1 MEKDKLFR
9 SLNWLAIAGVILAIV
24 AGVSLVKSW
33 DSIENSAVNSITVS
47 GESKVSVSP
56 DIATISFTIDE
67 TKSTSKEAQVLVSS
81 KMDKAK
87 VAMKALNIEDKDI
100 KTSSYSLYP
109 KYNYQYC
116 PVYVSGVPCSTKQKL
131 EGYEVSHTVIV
142 KVRDV
147 DTVGKVL
154 EVIAQSGVNNITGP
168 SFTVDD
174 IEKVRADVRGKAIEN
189 AKSKA
194 KILANQL
201 NIDLEDLISFNES
214 VANPR
219 EYMEDTVKVQSVP
232 MAAGSSDGVSIPQG
246 ENEINVN
253 VTLTYR
259 IK

>member
-1 MEKDKLFR
+1 MEKDKLFK

-24 AGVSLVKSW
+24 AGVSLIKSW
-33 DSIENSAVNSITVS
+33 DSAENLAVNSITVS

-67 TKSTSKEAQVLVSS
+67 TKPTSKEAQASVSS

-87 VAMKALNIEDKDI
+87 AAMKALKIEDKDI

-116 PVYVSGVPCSTKQKL
+116 PTYISSVPCSAKQKL
-131 EGYEVSHTVIV
+131 EGYEVSHNVTV

-147 DTVGKVL
+147 DSVGKVL
-154 EVIAQSGVNNITGP
+154 DAVAQSGINNITGP

-174 IEKVRADVRGKAIEN
+174 IEKVRAEARGKAIED
-189 AKSKA
+189 AKAKA
-194 KILANQL
+194 KILADQL
-201 NIDLEDLISFNES
+201 NVSLDDLISFNES
-214 VANPR
+214 GASPR
-219 EYMEDTVKVQSVP
+219 EYMYVSKVQAVP